1 MLEKSQFRKKME
13 DYLHSRLTL
22 DHPILLELAKPQ
34 KNLPLIKKIA
44 LQGYQLTKAFT
55 GYIGLLYYNCPL
67 AEFRMRLSVNLYEEE
82 TGKLSK
88 TANHM
93 DLMHRFMFALGIE
106 REELDAEQPLP
117 STLDLVEYRQRLCE
131 DPHRLHMGAA
141 AVMIASEGQNLEK
154 KAGKSR
160 DQMLPTL
167 YGLTAKDLEFFSV
180 HAVEDVYHVG
190 DGLDLVS
197 EICNTAQ
204 MQDEAMDAIKQ
215 TCDRFW
221 RFYDGIQ
228 HAYEVKHNHRLG
240 EPVQD
245 LEAAQV

>member
-1 MLEKSQFRKKME
+1 MLGKAEFRKQMA
-13 DYLHSRLTL
+13 DCLDSRLTL
-22 DHPILLELAKPQ
+22 NHPLLAELAKPI
-34 KNLPLIKKIA
+34 KNLPLIRKVA

-67 AEFRMRLSVNLYEEE
+67 PEFRKRLAVNLYEEE
-82 TGKLSK
+82 TGRLSK
-88 TANHM
+88 TVNHM
-93 DLMHRFMFALGIE
+93 DLMHRFIFALGITQ
-106 REELDAEQPLP
+106 EELDAEQPVFE
-117 STLDLVEYRQRLCE
+117 TTDLIQYRQGLCE
-131 DPHRLHMGAA
+131 DPASLHMGAA

-160 DQMLPTL
+160 DQILPAL
-167 YGLTAKDLEFFSV
+167 YGLTPKDLEFFSV

-197 EICNTAQ
+197 EICTSEP
-204 MQDEAMDAIKQ
+204 MQREAMTVINE

-228 HAYEVKHNHRLG
+228 HAYETETNHCLG
-240 EPVQD
+240 EALQETAPVQ
-245 LEAAQV
+245 A

>member
-1 MLEKSQFRKKME
+1 MLEKTQFRKQME
-13 DYLHSRLTL
+13 DCLHNRLTL

-34 KNLPLIKKIA
+34 KNLPLIRKTA

-67 AEFRMRLSVNLYEEE
+67 PEFRQRLAVNLYEEE

-88 TANHM
+88 TENHM
-93 DLMHRFMFALGIE
+93 DLMHRFIFALGITQA
-106 REELDAEQPLP
+106 ELDAEQPVP
-117 STLDLVEYRQRLCE
+117 ATTDLVQYRQELCE
-131 DPHRLHMGAA
+131 DPARLHLGAA

-160 DQMLPTL
+160 DQMLPAL
-167 YGLTAKDLEFFSV
+167 YGLTSRDLEFFSV
-180 HAVEDVYHVG
+180 HAVEDVFHVG

-197 EICNTAQ
+197 EICTTEG
-204 MQDEAMDAIKQ
+204 MQREAITVINE

-228 HAYEVKHNHRLG
+228 QAYELETNHHLSATVQDIT
-240 EPVQD
+240 PVQ
-245 LEAAQV
+245 V

>member
-1 MLEKSQFRKKME
+1 MLEKKDFRKKME
-13 DYLHSRLTL
+13 DCLHSRLTL
-22 DHPILLELAKPQ
+22 DHPILLELAKPR

-55 GYIGLLYYNCPL
+55 GYIGLLYYHCPL
-67 AEFRMRLSVNLYEEE
+67 AEFRTRLAVNLYEEE
-82 TGKLSK
+82 TGQLSK

-93 DLMHRFMFALGIE
+93 DLMHRFIFALGIP
-106 REELDAEQPLP
+106 REELDAEQALP
-117 STLDLVEYRQRLCE
+117 STLDLIEYRQRLCE
-131 DPHRLHMGAA
+131 DPRKLHMGAA

-160 DQMLPTL
+160 DQMLPTM
-167 YGLTAKDLEFFSV
+167 YGLTPKDLEFFSV

-190 DGLDLVS
+190 DGLDLVT
-197 EICNTAQ
+197 EICTTAE
-204 MQDEAMDAIKQ
+204 MQDEAITAISE

-228 HAYEVKHNHRLG
+228 QAYEAEYNDRLG
-240 EPVQD
+240 EAVQD
-245 LEAAQV
+245 VETAKV

>member
-1 MLEKSQFRKKME
+1 MLEKKEFRKKME
-13 DYLHSRLTL
+13 DCLHNRLTL

-55 GYIGLLYYNCPL
+55 GYIGLLYYHCPL
-67 AEFRMRLSVNLYEEE
+67 AEFRTRLSVNLYEEE

-93 DLMHRFMFALGIE
+93 DLMHRFIFALGIKP
-106 REELDAEQPLP
+106 EELDAEQSLP
-117 STLDLVEYRQRLCE
+117 STTDLIDYRQALCE
-131 DPHRLHMGAA
+131 DPSRLHMGAA

-167 YGLTAKDLEFFSV
+167 YGLTPKDLEFFSV

-190 DGLDLVS
+190 DGLDLVT
-197 EICNTAQ
+197 ELCTTTQ
-204 MQDEAMDAIKQ
+204 MQDEAITAITE
-215 TCDRFW
+215 TC
-221 RFYDGIQ
+221 
-228 HAYEVKHNHRLG
+228 
-240 EPVQD
+240 
-245 LEAAQV
+245 